1 MMKQKTTTKYYN
13 KEMEDAIKTDLAKL
27 KHNTNLCKRLITNI
41 KNELK
46 TINTSRISSLSIKK
60 KKLEDIIKSRSTL
73 EKLDNARISKSQI
86 NSYNKLVNEL
96 DKTIENYS
104 KTLNTKYN
112 SLITEREENIKKMKQ
127 DDFNKRKELVLHTN
141 NKYLVEHEIL
151 KVQSNI
157 KRKRNISKYRNEL
170 IELEEYITQLET
182 LYSVLRFK
190 TT

>member
-1 MMKQKTTTKYYN
+1 MTKQKTTTKYYN
-13 KEMEDAIKTDLAKL
+13 KEIEDKMKADLARL
-27 KHNTNLCKRLITNI
+27 RHNTNLCKRLVTNI

-60 KKLEDIIKSRSTL
+60 KKLEDIIESRSTL
-73 EKLDNARISKSQI
+73 EKLDNTLISKSQLK
-86 NSYNKLVNEL
+86 SYNKLVNEL

-104 KTLNTKYN
+104 KTLNNKYN
-112 SLITEREENIKKMKQ
+112 SMINEREEKIKKLKQ
-127 DDFNKRKELVLHTN
+127 DDFNKRKEIVLHTN

>member
-1 MMKQKTTTKYYN
+1 MTKQKTTTKYYN
-13 KEMEDAIKTDLAKL
+13 KEIEDKIKIDLVKL

-60 KKLEDIIKSRSTL
+60 KKLEDIIESRSTL
-73 EKLDNARISKSQI
+73 EKLDNTLISKSQLK
-86 NSYNKLVNEL
+86 SYNKLVNEL

-104 KTLNTKYN
+104 KTLNNKYN
-112 SLITEREENIKKMKQ
+112 SMINEREEKIKKMKK
-127 DDFNKRKELVLHTN
+127 DDFNKRKELVLNTN
-141 NKYLVEHEIL
+141 SKNTVKHEIL
-151 KVQSNI
+151 KVESDI
-157 KRKRNISKYRNEL
+157 KRKRNISKYKEEL
-170 IELEEYITQLET
+170 IELEEYITQLEA

>member
-1 MMKQKTTTKYYN
+1 MTRQKTTTKYHN
-13 KEMEDAIKTDLAKL
+13 KEIEDEIKIDLVKL
-27 KHNTNLCKRLITNI
+27 KRNTNLCKRLITSI

-60 KKLEDIIKSRSTL
+60 KKLEDIIKSRNTL
-73 EKLDNARISKSQI
+73 EKLDNTRISKSQI
-86 NSYNKLVNEL
+86 KSYNKLVNEL

-104 KTLNTKYN
+104 KTLNNKYN
-112 SLITEREENIKKMKQ
+112 SLINEREENIKKMKQ
-127 DDFNKRKELVLHTN
+127 DDFNKRKEIVLHTN